1 MKSFLSEEY
10 WSGKAPFFRLEKTT
24 SLLWRKQAKKQ
35 RMQYLPLTRSG
46 VSDLNLLLSEGHGQ
60 TAQHRL
66 PLTFLFLFLSRKK
79 EKKKQ
84 YVDQFYMNCHYYAN

>member
-66 PLTFLFLFLSRKK
+66 PLTFLLLLSATKDQSRKK
-79 EKKKQ
+79 VNRIFKKVLDRKP
-84 YVDQFYMNCHYYAN
+84 